1 MNIANINGVNGE
13 TIAAKFLVKK
23 GYDIVALNYRCRY
36 SEVDIIAEK
45 DEYIV
50 FAEVKT
56 RSENAMIMPSEAV
69 TKQKQKKIIS
79 AASLYLSAS
88 KTEKQPRFDV
98 IEVFL
103 PKNPFKK
110 SKVKHIENAFCKEG
124 YI

>member
-1 MNIANINGVNGE
+1 MNIANINGANGE

-36 SEVDIIAEK
+36 GEVDIIAEK

-56 RSENAMIMPSEAV
+56 RSENSLMLPREAV
-69 TKQKQKKIIS
+69 TKQKQRKIIS
-79 AASLYLSAS
+79 TASLYLAAS
-88 KTEKQPRFDV
+88 GTEKQPRFDV

>member
-36 SEVDIIAEK
+36 GEVDIIAEK

-69 TKQKQKKIIS
+69 RS
-79 AASLYLSAS
+79 
-88 KTEKQPRFDV
+88 
-98 IEVFL
+98 
-103 PKNPFKK
+103 
-110 SKVKHIENAFCKEG
+110 
-124 YI
+124 